1 MRAGLSAERYTQGV
15 FGLGSI
21 LRQLRGTRRILGGS
35 GEHLTRTEI
44 LDLERREEAA
54 EGRTMILAA
63 VLLSLFWVGLIL
75 AAYFGGYTGLIWLLL
90 GMTALG
96 LLLAWALTR
105 KRAPYPARRAL
116 RRRLRRH
123 LNAEAS
129 QPDVWDELE
138 DRERR

>member
-1 MRAGLSAERYTQGV
+1 M

-21 LRQLRGTRRILGGS
+21 LRSVRGTRRILGG
-35 GEHLTRTEI
+35 GPGHLTRTEELEI
-44 LDLERREEAA
+44 ERREEAA
-54 EGRTMILAA
+54 ERQGMILNA
-63 VLLSLFWVGLIL
+63 VLLSLFWIGLIL
-75 AAYFGGYTGLIWLLL
+75 AAYLLGKMGLFWLLL

-96 LLLAWALTR
+96 LLLVRALTR

-138 DRERR
+138 DPEHR